1 MRFLI
6 LISSDNPEVVW
17 NAFRISNL
25 ILDQGDQASVFLN
38 GPSVAYQKIDS
49 QRFPI
54 RKLAKDLVLKG
65 GHLWA

>member
-54 RKLAKDLVLKG
+54 RKLARDLVLKG